1 MRYQPVIGLE
11 IRGIID
17 RFKKYSVLVRMNSA
31 AAKTLVYVQD
41 VRDFRVHFPFKS
53 KVR

>member
-11 IRGIID
+11 IHAELLTD
-17 RFKKYSVLVRMNSA
+17 SKYSVLVRMNSA

-41 VRDFRVHFPFKS
+41 VRDFRVHFPF
-53 KVR
+53 